1 MVARMVVLGVLILA
15 PTVALAQ
22 GASPSAPAADSAPSA
37 PAAPAPPKESDLGPP
52 GDVVTLKG
60 GRVYR
65 GFQVVKSSSAEVV
78 LEVTPEVTISIPRR
92 QIVSIEYDNIEPAVE
107 REKRKAAQAAAS
119 AATMALLS
127 GQKVPPEIQTKL
139 NADISDPPIHYDKR
153 DISDAIG
160 ELNMHAAV
168 AGVLEV
174 DKPVLDMPADQ
185 RQWTFSSTPGTTL
198 AVALEALKNSLPKI
212 ATVIRNGKIVIT
224 DEETARQ
231 ILATQEPAAPEPGAA
246 QPGTPAAP
254 PK

>member
-1 MVARMVVLGVLILA
+1 MFARRVVLGVLILA
-15 PTVALAQ
+15 PMAALAQ
-22 GASPSAPAADSAPSA
+22 GDPPSTPAAESAPSV
-37 PAAPAPPKESDLGPP
+37 PATPKESDLGPP
-52 GDVVTLKG
+52 GDLVTLKG

-92 QIVSIEYDNIEPAVE
+92 QILSIEYDNIDPVVE

-127 GQKVPPEIQTKL
+127 GQKVPPDIQAKL

-160 ELNMHAAV
+160 DLNMHAGV

-185 RQWTFSSTPGTTL
+185 RQWTFASTPGTTL
-198 AVALEALKNSLPKI
+198 AVALEALKNSFPKI

-231 ILATQEPAAPEPGAA
+231 ILATQESAPPEPGAA
-246 QPGTPAAP
+246 QPGAPAAP